1 MFSRESPFPM
11 PVSKSTLIDRILD
24 LSTAPSE
31 LPGPNQR
38 VELYNRMC
46 APSTAAHKG
55 PELCIDLYDS
65 MMFVTNSEIAPNG
78 KEEPVMMSLGTQVQS
93 VTSCS
98 YFSS

>member
-31 LPGPNQR
+31 LMTSPGPNQR

-46 APSTAAHKG
+46 ASTAARKG
-55 PELCIDLYDS
+55 PELCIDLYGG
-65 MMFVTNSEIAPNG
+65 MTFVTNR
-78 KEEPVMMSLGTQVQS
+78 
-93 VTSCS
+93 
-98 YFSS
+98 